1 MRAGRHTASGKCPD
15 NNTANDCLRSIFD
28 FYDFVILEYDNGTA
42 LKVLRDS
49 TFVYTNSIGLRYAK
63 TIKTFHGYL
72 PREEYHAKSITED
85 DLHTLISSAR
95 TKRDKLLL
103 LLLEETGFRIGEILG
118 IKYTTDIDFENKKV
132 FVRYRE
138 TNPNRAYAK
147 YAEERGARISNS
159 TFDLLMIYLT
169 DTTELRKNSDYL
181 FVSESGPSKGK
192 PLTLSGVNSL
202 FERLEKRCGISGH
215 SHMLRHYFANERRKA
230 SWDMAQ
236 ISTSLGH
243 KNIAT
248 TEAYLNVEDD
258 ELAEAN
264 DNYFVESMKF
274 VDINDFL

>member
-1 MRAGRHTASGKCPD
+1 
-15 NNTANDCLRSIFD
+15 
-28 FYDFVILEYDNGTA
+28 
-42 LKVLRDS
+42 
-49 TFVYTNSIGLRYAK
+49 
-63 TIKTFHGYL
+63 
-72 PREEYHAKSITED
+72 
-85 DLHTLISSAR
+85 
-95 TKRDKLLL
+95 
-103 LLLEETGFRIGEILG
+103 
-118 IKYTTDIDFENKKV
+118 
-132 FVRYRE
+132 
-138 TNPNRAYAK
+138 
-147 YAEERGARISNS
+147 
-159 TFDLLMIYLT
+159 MIYLT
-169 DTTELRKNSDYL
+169 DTIELRKNTDYL

-230 SWDMAQ
+230 GWDMAQ

-264 DNYFVESMKF
+264 DDYFVESMKF